1 MKTDTKVLKLVKR
14 PPSEE
19 RDIKPETASEAKP
32 SRETE
37 PLKEATQP
45 TGARTAT
52 QPATARVAMQPP
64 ASRATPRPAPVRKA
78 SVQARPSRKL
88 LLEMYRTMYLSRRLD
103 DKEIQLK
110 GQNKI
115 FFQISGAGHEAVL
128 VAAGTVLKPGYDWFY
143 PYYRDRALCLQL
155 GMTPYEQL
163 LAAVGAADD
172 LNSHGRQMPSHWGN
186 KKLNIVT
193 QSSPTGT
200 QLLQAVGCAEAGYR
214 FKLIPELKERL
225 KNFHGDEVVYVS
237 LGDGTSSEGEFWEA
251 LNTACNLKLPVLFL
265 LEDNGYAISVPV
277 EVQTAGG
284 DVSKLIENFPNL
296 YLQRCDG
303 TDPIESLE
311 TMQRAVKY
319 CRERRGPAFV
329 HAKVIRPYSHS
340 LSDDERL
347 YRPDEERAGDA
358 ERDPVKRFG
367 GLLVDEGYIDQ
378 AGLQQIKDEID
389 REVQEAADRAL
400 PSPQPTPDTVM
411 RYIFSPDVDPT
422 SREFDTEEGVQLSG
436 NAGTMVDLINRCL
449 TTELARD
456 PSIVVFGEDVADC
469 SREQF
474 LGTVKGK
481 GGVFKVTANLQ
492 RKFGGARVFNSPLA
506 EANIV
511 GRAIGMAT
519 RGLKPVVEIQFFDYI
534 WPAMHQIR
542 NELSLIR
549 WRSGNEWKA
558 PVVLRVPIGGY
569 LKGGAVYHSQS
580 GVSTFTQIP
589 GLRVIYPSNAL
600 DANGLLRTAIRCDD
614 PVLFMEHKHLYR
626 QAYNKSQ
633 YPPDDFMIPF
643 GKAKVVREGKN
654 LSIITYG
661 ALVQRSIVAAKQAE
675 QEGISV
681 EIIDL
686 RSLVPYDWNAIVAT
700 VKKTNRV
707 IVAHED
713 SLSFGY
719 GAEIAARIS
728 SELFEHLDAPV
739 RRVCALDT
747 FVAYAPQLEEA
758 ILPQVADVV
767 KAIAELHSY

>member
-1 MKTDTKVLKLVKR
+1 MKTDTKVLKLVRR
-14 PPSEE
+14 PPTAE
-19 RDIKPETASEAKP
+19 RSTKSAAA
-32 SRETE
+32 ETE
-37 PLKEATQP
+37 SVVAQPVKEAP
-45 TGARTAT
+45 
-52 QPATARVAMQPP
+52 PP
-64 ASRATPRPAPVRKA
+64 AVSNTALKPGLRTGPKPALPQ
-78 SVQARPSRKL
+78 SNLQARPSRKQ

-163 LAAVGAADD
+163 LAAVGSAEDP
-172 LNSHGRQMPSHWGN
+172 NSHGRQMPSHWGN
-186 KKLNIVT
+186 KKLNIVS

-214 FKLIPELKERL
+214 IQLIPELKNRI
-225 KNFHGDEVVYVS
+225 KNFHDDEVVYVS

-265 LEDNGYAISVPV
+265 VEDNGYAISVPV

-284 DVSKLIENFPNL
+284 DISKIVENFPNL

-303 TDPIESLE
+303 TDPIQSLE
-311 TMQRAVKY
+311 TMQRAAKY
-319 CRERRGPAFV
+319 CRERKGPAFV

-340 LSDDERL
+340 LSDDEKL

-358 ERDPVKRFG
+358 DRDPVKRFG
-367 GLLVDEGYIDQ
+367 AFLIDEGLIDQ
-378 AGLQQIKDEID
+378 AGLQEIKDEID
-389 REVQEAADRAL
+389 REISEATDRAL
-400 PSPQPTPDTVM
+400 ASSQPSPDTVTQ
-411 RYIFSPDVDPT
+411 YVFSPDVDPT
-422 SREFDTEEGVQLSG
+422 SKDFDTEAEADAQLSG

-449 TTELARD
+449 QTELARD
-456 PSIVVFGEDVADC
+456 PTIVIFGEDVADV

-492 RKFGGARVFNSPLA
+492 RKFGSARVFNSPLA
-506 EANIV
+506 EAGIV

-542 NELSLIR
+542 NELALLR

-558 PVVLRVPIGGY
+558 PVVIRVPVGGY

-600 DANGLLRTAIRCDD
+600 DANGLLRTSIRCDD
-614 PVLFMEHKHLYR
+614 PVLFLEHKHLYR

-643 GKAKVVREGKN
+643 GKAKVVREGKD

-661 ALVQRSIVAAKQAE
+661 ALVQRSLVAARQAE

-686 RSLVPYDWNAIVAT
+686 RSLVPYDWNAIAAT

-719 GAEIAARIS
+719 GAEIAARIAD
-728 SELFEHLDAPV
+728 ELFEHLDAPV

-747 FVAYAPQLEEA
+747 FVAYAPQLEDA

-767 KAIAELHSY
+767 KAIAALHSY

>member
-1 MKTDTKVLKLVKR
+1 MKTDTKVLKLVRR
-14 PPSEE
+14 PPSEQ
-19 RDIKPETASEAKP
+19 RAAKLETASEAKP
-32 SRETE
+32 SHESE

-45 TGARTAT
+45 TGARTEA
-52 QPATARVAMQPP
+52 QPAARTAMQPA
-64 ASRATPRPAPVRKA
+64 ASRATPRPASVRKA
-78 SVQARPSRKL
+78 SAQARPSRRL
-88 LLEMYRTMYLSRRLD
+88 LLGMYRTMYLSRRLD

-163 LAAVGAADD
+163 LAAVGAAADP
-172 LNSHGRQMPSHWGN
+172 NSHGRQMPSHWGH
-186 KKLNIVT
+186 KKLNIVS

-225 KNFHGDEVVYVS
+225 KSFHDDEVVYVS
-237 LGDGTSSEGEFWEA
+237 LGDGTTSEGEFWEA

-284 DVSKLIENFPNL
+284 DVSRLIKNFPGL

-347 YRPDEERAGDA
+347 YRSDEERASDA

-367 GLLVDEGYIDQ
+367 GLLIDEGFIDQ
-378 AGLQQIKDEID
+378 DGLQEMKDEID

-400 PSPQPTPDTVM
+400 PSPQPTPDTVT

-449 TTELARD
+449 QTELARD
-456 PSIVVFGEDVADC
+456 PHIVVFGEDVADC

-492 RKFGGARVFNSPLA
+492 RKFGSARVFNSPLA

-558 PVVLRVPIGGY
+558 PVVIRVPIGGY

-643 GKAKVVREGKN
+643 GKAKVVREGRN

-661 ALVQRSIVAAKQAE
+661 ALVQRSIVAARQAE
-675 QEGISV
+675 LEGISV

-686 RSLVPYDWNAIVAT
+686 RSLVPYDWNSIVAT

-713 SLSFGY
+713 ALSFGY

-739 RRVCALDT
+739 HRVCALDT
-747 FVAYAPQLEEA
+747 FVAYAPQLEDA
-758 ILPQVADVV
+758 ILPQVTDVA
-767 KAIAELHSY
+767 KAIADLHSY